1 VNGHRPFSLG
11 GGNGSKCPQADTHP
25 PWMESIIRPLLP
37 LPCAGDISFDKL
49 ISSKKAPIL
58 DRALIARDAAH
69 IAALARDHPAV
80 PSPS

>member
-1 VNGHRPFSLG
+1 MDGIDHSASSATAMCRRYFL
-11 GGNGSKCPQADTHP
+11 
-25 PWMESIIRPLLP
+25 
-37 LPCAGDISFDKL
+37 DKL
-49 ISSKKAPIL
+49 ISFKKAPIL